1 MVALLVIII
10 TCFLLEIIS
19 SKTSKSLKIESE
31 VPISKWSFTVNN
43 KTEEIQKINLFESNI
58 DTNHES
64 RLAPGTSGSFTIFL
78 DATEAE
84 VDLEYQII
92 SVEEINKPHNLKF
105 IFNEKEYDSFKQM
118 EEVLSGTINVDDVEK
133 TRTFQINWE
142 WKYETG
148 NTKEEI
154 DQNDIIDTEDMNNI
168 KNYNFVI
175 CVSGEQVKL

>member
-1 MVALLVIII
+1 MVALIVIII
-10 TCFLLEIIS
+10 TCFLLEIAS

-64 RLAPGTSGSFTIFL
+64 RLAPGTNGSFTIFL
-78 DATEAE
+78 DATESE
-84 VDLEYQII
+84 VDLKYQII
-92 SVEEINKPHNLKF
+92 SVEEIDKPHNLKF
-105 IFNEKEYDSFKQM
+105 IFNGKEYESFKQM
-118 EEVLSGTINVDDVEK
+118 EEVLSGTISTDEIEK

-154 DQNDIIDTEDMNNI
+154 AQNDIIDTEDINNI

>member
-64 RLAPGTSGSFTIFL
+64 RLAPGTSGSFKIFL
-78 DATEAE
+78 DAADSE
-84 VDLEYQII
+84 VDLEYHIN

-105 IFNEKEYDSFKQM
+105 IFKEKEYETFKQM
-118 EEVLSGTINVDDVEK
+118 EEVLSGTISVDEKEK

-148 NTKEEI
+148 NTEEEI
-154 DQNDIIDTEDMNNI
+154 IKNDLLDTEDMNNI
-168 KNYNFVI
+168 KRYNFVI
-175 CVSGEQVKL
+175 CVSGEQIKL

>member
-1 MVALLVIII
+1 MVALIVIII
-10 TCFLLEIIS
+10 TFLFIEVTS

-31 VPISKWSFTVNN
+31 VPISIGSFTVNN
-43 KTEEIQKINLFESNI
+43 KREEIQKINLFESNI
-58 DTNHES
+58 DVNHES

-78 DATEAE
+78 DATESE
-84 VDLEYQII
+84 VDLKYQII

-105 IFNEKEYDSFKQM
+105 IFNEKEYESFKQM
-118 EEVLSGTINVDDVEK
+118 EEVLSGTINTDDIDK
-133 TRTFQINWE
+133 TRIFQINWE

-154 DQNDIIDTEDMNNI
+154 TKNDIIDTEDINNI
-168 KNYNFVI
+168 RNYNFVI

>member
-1 MVALLVIII
+1 MIFI
-10 TCFLLEIIS
+10 LEIAS

-78 DATEAE
+78 DAADSE
-84 VDLEYQII
+84 VDLEYHIN

-105 IFNEKEYDSFKQM
+105 IFKEKEYETFKQM
-118 EEVLSGTINVDDVEK
+118 EEVLSGTISVDEKEK

-148 NTKEEI
+148 NTEEEI
-154 DQNDIIDTEDMNNI
+154 IKNDLLDTEDMNNI
-168 KNYNFVI
+168 KRYNFVI
-175 CVSGEQVKL
+175 CVSGEQIKL

>member
-1 MVALLVIII
+1 MVALIVIII
-10 TCFLLEIIS
+10 TFLFIEVTS

-31 VPISKWSFTVNN
+31 VPISIGSFTVNN
-43 KTEEIQKINLFESNI
+43 KREEIQKINLFESNI
-58 DTNHES
+58 DVNHES

-78 DATEAE
+78 DATESE
-84 VDLEYQII
+84 VDLKYQII

-105 IFNEKEYDSFKQM
+105 IFNEKEYESFKQM
-118 EEVLSGTINVDDVEK
+118 EEVLSGTISNEEKEK

-154 DQNDIIDTEDMNNI
+154 VQNDIIDTEDMNNI
-168 KNYNFVI
+168 RKYNFII

>member
-1 MVALLVIII
+1 MIFI
-10 TCFLLEIIS
+10 LEIASPKIS
-19 SKTSKSLKIESE
+19 ESLKIESE
-31 VPISKWSFTVNN
+31 IHISTWSFIVNN
-43 KTEEIQKINLFESNI
+43 KKEEIQKINLFESNI
-58 DTNHES
+58 KAKHES

-78 DATEAE
+78 DAAEAE
-84 VDLEYQII
+84 VDLKYQII

-118 EEVLSGTINVDDVEK
+118 EEVLSGTINVDDVDK

-154 DQNDIIDTEDMNNI
+154 TKNDIIDTEDINNI